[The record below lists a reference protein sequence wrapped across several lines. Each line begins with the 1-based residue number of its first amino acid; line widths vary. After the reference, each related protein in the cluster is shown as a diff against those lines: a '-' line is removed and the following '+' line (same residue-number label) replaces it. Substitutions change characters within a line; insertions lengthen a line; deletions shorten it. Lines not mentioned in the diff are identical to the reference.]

1 MPQDVPALTTPEQIN
16 AYRLLAIRSGLRLES
31 KGIRV
36 TRGVSC
42 RKIVREEFGIRFRD
56 IEKVRAAFDEILR
69 EKGVLRD

>member
-16 AYRLLAIRSGLRLES
+16 AYRLLTIRSGLRLES

-36 TRGVSC
+36 SRGVSC